1 MNKSGSSTYFRFNS
15 VKDFGKPHKGVD
27 FLSLGTDCDGGVV
40 VVLSDVD
47 SNDGASSRMYGEVE
61 LTERHVRSPLPTRS
75 RSVRLLK
82 TSFVM
87 RGVREARSQPTHSCR
102 ADVGGTNA
110 RSTFYEP
117 IQVFKENV
125 VASRA
130 KSENSKNACGAAFF
144 CLPVSRARPTT
155 GSPV

>member
-1 MNKSGSSTYFRFNS
+1 MSTPWRLLAK
-15 VKDFGKPHKGVD
+15 VAREAI
-27 FLSLGTDCDGGVV
+27 FLSLRIDGDGGV

-47 SNDGASSRMYGEVE
+47 SGDGVPSREHGEVE
-61 LTERHVRSPLPTRS
+61 LMFWHLLSFADERDRC
-75 RSVRLLK
+75 VRLLK

-110 RSTFYEP
+110 RSTFFHA
-117 IQVFKENV
+117 IQAFKEGG

-130 KSENSKNACGAAFF
+130 KPEIAKTPVAQRLLLTVFPCPPNHRKSSEK
-144 CLPVSRARPTT
+144 
-155 GSPV
+155 